1 MLGPTHRDRNCLNI
15 VGSSEEDL
23 VARVESIGRLSNH
36 DILEIELFSSISKE
50 ESQEQVPNW
59 AKLDIDGLR
68 ADAAAPD
75 WK

>member
-1 MLGPTHRDRNCLNI
+1 M
-15 VGSSEEDL
+15 
-23 VARVESIGRLSNH
+23 
-36 DILEIELFSSISKE
+36 LEIELFSPISEE
-50 ESQEQVPNW
+50 ESQEQVPDW